1 MTSEQFIANTTVHSM
16 PDSLSKWSK
25 DIGAFLMYCI
35 PIILKIESLTDL
47 LITQQ
52 LDIETIK
59 KIVSCIE
66 LFLEETRN
74 ILYIKNELEIIIKDY
89 TLQKLLAEIVII

>member
-35 PIILKIESLTDL
+35 PIIFKIESLTDL